1 MPFESARF
9 LLFLL
14 SALTVFWALRRSRQ
28 AQKLLLIAASVW
40 FYGSY
45 GWEFVALLGL
55 SVAGN
60 HLAAGLVAA
69 SAGPGRGRWLAAGVT
84 ANLLLLAWFKYYVF
98 FAETF
103 NDALFALGAGA
114 QLQVPQIVLPIGI
127 SFYTFQ
133 AIAYLIEVHRE
144 SGPKAKSLVDFAVF
158 MAFFPQLLIGP
169 ICRGRDLLPQIERPA
184 PARIEQ
190 FPLAV
195 SLILSGLFK
204 RMVIASL
211 LFSFGVSRIFDAPEN
226 YTAAALWMAV
236 FGYTVQIYCDF
247 SGYVDLVRGCAL
259 LFGFRIPDNFN
270 NPYSAASVGDYWR
283 RWHMTFSS
291 WLRDFIYFPLG
302 GSRRRRGRVL
312 FNLFATMVFCGLWHG
327 ATWGYVIWGACHGL
341 ALVLYKYRL
350 DERRARGEDVQR
362 RLTATEWLRGWA
374 WTMLV
379 VSLSRVFFVCADLA
393 VAVTFL
399 SRMFTPGL
407 AGEGFALL
415 LLPVTLA
422 GLGLNFAGDAMRDR
436 FVRWSGALPL
446 PLRWAFWLAMFYLL
460 LAVRPFGVLPNTYF
474 RF

>member
-9 LLFLL
+9 LVFLL
-14 SALTVFWALRRSRQ
+14 SALTVFWALRRSRE
-28 AQKLLLIAASVW
+28 AQKLLLIAASAW

-45 GWEFVALLGL
+45 GWEFAALLGL
-55 SVAGN
+55 SIAGN
-60 HLAAGLVAA
+60 HLAAGRVAA
-69 SAGPGRGRWLAAGVT
+69 SAGPGRRRWLAAGVT

-114 QLQVPQIVLPIGI
+114 QLQVPQIILPIGI

-226 YTAAALWMAV
+226 YTAVALWMAV

-259 LFGFRIPDNFN
+259 LFGFRIPDNFD
-270 NPYSAASVGDYWR
+270 NPYAAASVGDYWR

-302 GSRRRRGRVL
+302 GSRHRRGRVL

-341 ALVLYKYRL
+341 ALALYKHRL
-350 DERRARGEDVQR
+350 DGRRARGKDVKR
-362 RLTATEWLRGWA
+362 PPTAAEWLRGWV

-379 VSLSRVFFVCADLA
+379 VSLSRVFFVCTDLA
-393 VAVTFL
+393 VAGTFL

-415 LLPVTLA
+415 LLPVTAA
-422 GLGLNFAGDAMRDR
+422 GLTLNFAGDALRER
-436 FVRWSGALPL
+436 FVRCSETLPL
-446 PLRWAFWLAMFYLL
+446 PLRWAFWLATFYLL